1 MQFSSEYQPE
11 NRGRKPG
18 SLNKAN
24 ALIRDAVP
32 AIVEKV
38 IAKALEGDTTAANM
52 LLARAVPPLKA
63 MNAPLYLESI
73 PENPGKFAKLLVQSM
88 MENNDPQ
95 MVTNALKSI
104 MAASEIYEASALEE
118 RICAL
123 EALVR

>member
-1 MQFSSEYQPE
+1 VQFSSEYQPE

>member
-1 MQFSSEYQPE
+1 MQFSSEYQPV

-18 SLNKAN
+18 SLNKVN

-38 IAKALEGDTTAANM
+38 IAEALEGDTTAANM

-63 MNAPLYLESI
+63 MNSPLYLESI

-95 MVTNALKSI
+95 MVANALKSI
-104 MAASEIYEASALEE
+104 MTANEIYEATALEE

-123 EALVR
+123 ETLVR